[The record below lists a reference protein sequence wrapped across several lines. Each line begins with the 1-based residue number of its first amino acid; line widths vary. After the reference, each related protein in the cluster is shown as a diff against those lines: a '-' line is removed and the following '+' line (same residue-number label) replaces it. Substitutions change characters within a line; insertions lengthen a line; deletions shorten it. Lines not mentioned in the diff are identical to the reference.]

1 MGRVSVIIP
10 AYNAAAT
17 IAATVASALGQIDG
31 DLEVIVVDDGS
42 TDATAA
48 IVSALAQG
56 DSRLRLLRGPNGGQA
71 IARNR
76 GIAAAAGEL
85 IAFLD
90 ADDQWTPDKIAD
102 QVRALEDHPEAA
114 IAYGWTDYVD
124 GAGRFL
130 HRGSYVSLSGR
141 VLTALV
147 QVNFIENGSNV
158 LVRRSALEAIAV
170 ATAAGDG
177 PFEPALVPSEDWDLW
192 LRLAERFEFVAIAR
206 PQVYYRTAEESQSA
220 NVRRL
225 ERSCRA
231 CLARAFGRRPDLLA
245 VRPVALANLYYYL
258 LAKALAPPP
267 PRRGG
272 APRSPWL
279 VLALWFRLL
288 RYDRGGGWPLRLLKV
303 SVKVW
308 LRLIILATVPGP
320 WLRSLDRRPD
330 RFPWRLLKRSL
341 NCDTLLGHIQ
351 RPRSPDP

>member
-17 IAATVASALGQIDG
+17 IAATVASALGQTYG

-42 TDATAA
+42 TDGTAA
-48 IVSALAQG
+48 IVSDLGA
-56 DSRLRLLRGPNGGQA
+56 DPRLRLLRYPNGGQA

-76 GIAAAAGEL
+76 GIAAAVGEL
-85 IAFLD
+85 ITFLD
-90 ADDQWTPDKIAD
+90 ADDQWTPEKVAE
-102 QVRALEDHPEAA
+102 QVRALDENPEAA

-124 GAGRFL
+124 GAGRLL

-141 VLTALV
+141 VLMALA
-147 QVNFIENGSNV
+147 QVNFIESGSNV
-158 LVRRSALEAIAV
+158 MVRRSALDAIAV

-206 PQVYYRTAEESQSA
+206 PQVLYRVADDSQSA

-231 CLARAFGRRPDLLA
+231 CLGRAFGRRPDLAA
-245 VRPVALANLYYYL
+245 VRPVALGNLYKYL
-258 LAKALAPPP
+258 LAKALASP
-267 PRRGG
+267 PRRGC
-272 APRSPWL
+272 APRSLPL
-279 VLALWFRLL
+279 VFRLWLRFL
-288 RYDRGGGWPLRLLKV
+288 RYDQPMVQPLLLLKL

-308 LRLIILATVPGP
+308 VRAIALATVPGS

-330 RFPWRLLKRSL
+330 QFPWHLLKRSL
-341 NCDTLLGHIQ
+341 NCDSLLGHIQ
-351 RPRSPDP
+351 RPRSSDF

>member
-17 IAATVASALGQIDG
+17 IAATVASALGQTHG
-31 DLEVIVVDDGS
+31 DVEVIVVDDGS
-42 TDATAA
+42 TDGTAA
-48 IVSALAQG
+48 IVSTLAQI
-56 DSRLRLLRGPNGGQA
+56 DARLRLLRYPNGGQA

-76 GIAAAAGEL
+76 GIAAATGEL

-102 QVRALEDHPEAA
+102 QVRALEENPEAA

-147 QVNFIENGSNV
+147 QLNFIENGSNV
-158 LVRRSALEAIAV
+158 LVRRSALEAIAG

-192 LRLAERFEFVAIAR
+192 LRLAERFAFVAIAR
-206 PQVYYRTAEESQSA
+206 PQVYYRTADDSQSA

-231 CLARAFGRRPDLLA
+231 CLGRAFDRRPDLRA
-245 VRPVALANLYYYL
+245 VRPLALANLYYYL
-258 LAKALAPPP
+258 LAKALASP
-267 PRRGG
+267 PRRGWG
-272 APRSPWL
+272 PRSLPL
-279 VLALWFRLL
+279 VLVLWLRLL
-288 RYDRGGGWPLRLLKV
+288 RYDRARGWRLRLPKL
-303 SVKVW
+303 SLKVW
-308 LRLIILATVPGP
+308 LRAIALATVPGP
-320 WLRSLDRRPD
+320 WLRLLDRRPD
-330 RFPWRLLKRSL
+330 RVPWRLLKRSL